1 MVTSSQLS
9 FLLILIISID
19 NCLRMYSIQNFSF
32 VGLGGNPDLHQP
44 VMGQYHFDISTL
56 FDDIEAP
63 MPSKKFRMNS

>member
-1 MVTSSQLS
+1 
-9 FLLILIISID
+9 
-19 NCLRMYSIQNFSF
+19 MYSIQNFSF